1 MTSITTWIAAM
12 MVETVAKVVAVLLTL
27 NGAQCA
33 HALIQMEVGVEQHA
47 HLLQQQLLTQVPS
60 YAPALN
66 CSIQTGKNE
75 YYKYFC

>member
-47 HLLQQQLLTQVPS
+47 HLLQQQLLTKVVMHQ
-60 YAPALN
+60 
-66 CSIQTGKNE
+66 C
-75 YYKYFC
+75 

>member
-1 MTSITTWIAAM
+1 MIIIVMTSITTWTAAM
-12 MVETVAKVVAVLLTL
+12 MVETVAKVVVVLLTL

-66 CSIQTGKNE
+66 HSLQTGKNM
-75 YYKYFC
+75 